1 MDASEGVWYDRQY
14 TEGHTMENI
23 IAKRVQQVTL
33 TKTQQKIA
41 DYFIRNPERVGMC
54 SSMEVAK
61 EIGVSDASII
71 RFART
76 IGYEGF
82 ADLKTDIY
90 NNLAQQ
96 ATGGLNSLSLA
107 ERLERHRARFGDQ
120 ASKSAYM
127 KMVEYNVERTFQE
140 NADETF
146 TQSAALL
153 RQAEHRYVIGFRGCT
168 GVASQFAWLLRLL
181 LDHVIYI
188 GDEGTGGIG
197 SLQDIGERDCAFFFS
212 VSRYYKS
219 DLRLAQLAK
228 QRGAKLCVIAD
239 SVLSPLAEMADVTI
253 LVETQRISFFQSM
266 SAVNTVSEYLLSLLV
281 HGNEDAYRQ
290 RAEERD
296 VLTEETRL

>member
-1 MDASEGVWYDRQY
+1 
-14 TEGHTMENI
+14 MENI

-82 ADLKTDIY
+82 ADLKADIY

-107 ERLERHRARFGDQ
+107 ERLEHHRTQYGDQ
-120 ASKSAYM
+120 ESKTAYM
-127 KMVEYNVERTFQE
+127 KMVEYNVERTFRE
-140 NADETF
+140 NADEIF
-146 TQSAALL
+146 NSAADLL
-153 RQAEHRYVIGFRGCT
+153 QQADHRYVIGFRGCT
-168 GVASQFAWLLRLL
+168 GVASQFAWLMRLL
-181 LDHVIYI
+181 LDRVIYI
-188 GDEGTGGIG
+188 GDEGTGGVG
-197 SLQDIGERDCAFFFS
+197 SLQDIGEQDCAFFFS

-228 QRGAKLCVIAD
+228 QRGAKICVIAD
-239 SVLSPLAEMADVTI
+239 SVLSPLAELADVTI
-253 LVETQRISFFQSM
+253 LVETRRISFFQSM

-281 HGNEDAYRQ
+281 HGNEDAYRR

-296 VLTEETRL
+296 ALTEETRL